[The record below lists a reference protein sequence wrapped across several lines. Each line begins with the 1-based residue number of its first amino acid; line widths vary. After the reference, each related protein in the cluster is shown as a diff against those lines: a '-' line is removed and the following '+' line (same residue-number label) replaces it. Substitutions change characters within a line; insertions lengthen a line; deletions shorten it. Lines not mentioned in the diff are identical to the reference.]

1 MVIPTR
7 DRPEAFAR
15 CLAAVGPQV
24 DLVVVVAHM
33 NPTYVGALALSTA
46 HEHFVQIDYAEDP
59 PNISRMWNRGL
70 ALSRSW
76 MRGAYAYDSYDVA
89 VLNDDAIVPADW
101 FDTITA
107 AMRKTGAAAGF
118 ALSSGQHAPILHT
131 QPRPTNLHTVMTG
144 WAFILDGDKHLFAD
158 EQFEWWYG
166 DTSLDWE
173 ARTRGGVIGVPGLP
187 MEHLYPNS
195 TTVGELAEIA
205 GQDRQRFAAKHGQ
218 TPW

>member
-7 DRPEAFAR
+7 DRPEAFTR
-15 CLAAVGPQV
+15 CLAAIGPQV

-33 NPTYVGALALSTA
+33 NPSYVLAGPRYRTQMLPY
-46 HEHFVQIDYAEDP
+46 EEDP
-59 PNISRMWNRGL
+59 PNISRMWNLGL
-70 ALSRSW
+70 RCVNRRNYS
-76 MRGAYAYDSYDVA
+76 DYDVA
-89 VLNDDAIVPADW
+89 VLNDDAIVPPDW

-118 ALSSGQHAPILHT
+118 ALSPGQHAPILHT
-131 QPRPTNLHTVMTG
+131 QPGPTNLHTVMTG
-144 WAFILDGDKHLFAD
+144 WAFILDGDKHLYAD

-173 ARTRGGVIGVPGLP
+173 ARTKGGVVGVPGLP

-195 TTVGELAEIA
+195 TTVGELAVIA
-205 GQDRQRFAAKHGQ
+205 GEDRQRFAAKWGQ
-218 TPW
+218 VPF